1 MLYPNINENDFQEL
15 KEMLEEA
22 GGEELEVWVSM
33 GRLFMNGLDTELML
47 RFDQI
52 NNKLYIARIKVRNKR
67 RGIGT
72 FVLKWLED
80 YATKNGYTTI
90 IIESTT
96 TREINRFAE
105 KHGFKPNKLTG
116 IEEDGEFFG
125 NWEKV
130 L

>member
-22 GGEELEVWVSM
+22 CGEELEVWVSM

-80 YATKNGYTTI
+80 YATKNGYTTL

-96 TREINRFAE
+96 THEINRFAE
-105 KHGFKPNKLTG
+105 KRGFKPNKLTG